1 MSLLQPDFDARFLV
15 DLVAATQAGLRRRAA
30 LRAALWSGAAVLAA
44 ATAILLADAA
54 TGFAAGGRAA
64 VYGAVAL
71 GGAVALAAVT
81 AATWLK
87 VPAAAYVVRLIE
99 QRRPDLRNGL
109 ITFLELWSGSLQD
122 RSAGLAVAH
131 RAARLLA
138 EERPETLVPHE
149 PLRRPAVAA
158 AAAAAILG
166 AAVWLAQGVLF
177 EPWIGGAQANAR
189 PADSTP
195 YASIQSPGAAPP
207 GQNLPRGSAANQSP
221 ADRTS
226 AAGPNRADDVSGQDQ
241 SASGGGPEGAAALA
255 LAQQMSADAGTLE
268 RLAAALGGSGPDPSS
283 SGSGPGGAQTD
294 AAAGRGSAKADAS
307 APAAGN
313 GQSAKGADPTGQPT
327 SQNPGAA
334 TPGPSDAGNT
344 REPGSGGTAD
354 KGGST
359 GTGGGAGS
367 PKSPVGN
374 SPPIPARP
382 QPAELPKNAL
392 DATRW
397 AERLIK
403 EADARLRDGEV
414 SEALLRDMGMSPA
427 EFRRFVTTWKRR
439 LGAAGGPDATGPAE
453 TARVGSAAKP
463 GEFVRATGDASM
475 KPIAGAVAAGHD
487 SFQSVEDRA
496 AGVAPR
502 LRPYVEAYFEAVGRA
517 ADDAGPA
524 NRRK

>member
-1 MSLLQPDFDARFLV
+1 LLQPDFDARFLV

-138 EERPETLVPHE
+138 EEQPETLVPHE

-177 EPWIGGAQANAR
+177 EPWIGGAQAGAR
-189 PADSTP
+189 PTGNTP
-195 YASIQSPGAAPP
+195 WISLQSPGAATP
-207 GQNLPRGSAANQSP
+207 GQNLPRGSVQDQSP
-221 ADRTS
+221 ATS
-226 AAGPNRADDVSGQDQ
+226 DVAAGPGRAQDLTGQT

-255 LAQQMSADAGTLE
+255 LAQQMSAEAETLG
-268 RLAAALGGSGPDPSS
+268 RLAAALGGSSPDPSS
-283 SGSGPGGAQTD
+283 NSGGPGGAEAD
-294 AAAGRGSAKADAS
+294 AAAGGPTTASAADATQGR
-307 APAAGN
+307 GN
-313 GQSAKGADPTGQPT
+313 GGSQSLPGAQAQGG
-327 SQNPGAA
+327 PGAA
-334 TPGPSDAGNT
+334 ADRAAGQDKAGANPAAAGNT
-344 REPGSGGTAD
+344 REPGPGGTAD

-374 SPPIPARP
+374 SPPIPERP

-397 AERLIK
+397 AEHLIK

-453 TARVGSAAKP
+453 TTRAGPAAKP
-463 GEFVRATGDASM
+463 G
-475 KPIAGAVAAGHD
+475 
-487 SFQSVEDRA
+487 
-496 AGVAPR
+496 
-502 LRPYVEAYFEAVGRA
+502 
-517 ADDAGPA
+517 
-524 NRRK
+524 